1 MTNKTKAKPF
11 QRLIVFKLFWITLF
25 WITGV
30 SALSQTGEAVEGYSS
45 DPLFMHAS
53 ISICFRDAATGEI
66 VASLNPEMSL
76 GSASVMKLVTTAT
89 ALDLLGP
96 EFSFRTTVSYRGT
109 IDSHGTLNGTI
120 IISGGGDPALGS
132 SHFNDHYGDFITDW
146 RDAVIAAGI
155 KRVNGGVTADAS
167 LFSDAPAPGGWSWS
181 DLGNYYGAGAH
192 GLSLYENMFRIHLRT
207 GNEGTIAEITFTEPE
222 IPGYLITNRLVSK
235 GSTDRGYVYAAPY
248 DEKAEIRGTIPV
260 NRDDFVLKASIPDP
274 PLLAAHLLSEALK
287 EAGVEVSGS
296 PATNRTEQLN
306 GARSE
311 PEKSIPLLV
320 TKSPPLID
328 IITITNRESINLFA
342 ENILRLIATAEAD
355 VGGAMT
361 KAAGGGRIVTYGSGT
376 TEAPDSG
383 ITVADGGGTV
393 SADSAISVVTRFLEE
408 RGVESSG
415 LFMDDGSGLSRYNAL
430 SSGFITDLLCSMNSN
445 SSYGTMF
452 RSSLPAAGVDGTLK
466 YYFRDPLFSGRL
478 RAKSGTSTRIRNY
491 AGYITTLSGREYTF
505 AVLVNNFDG
514 SPSEVTEKTEKLL
527 LWWIKNR

>member
-1 MTNKTKAKPF
+1 MQMTKRTIAKPF
-11 QRLIVFKLFWITLF
+11 QRLVILNLFWITLF

-30 SALSQTGEAVEGYSS
+30 SALSQTGWAVEGYSS
-45 DPLFMHAS
+45 DPLLRHAS
-53 ISICFRDAATGEI
+53 ISICFREAATGEI
-66 VASLNPEMSL
+66 VASFNPEMSL

-96 EFSFRTTVSYRGT
+96 EFRFRTTVSYRGT

-132 SHFNDHYGDFITDW
+132 SHFKDHYGDFITDW
-146 RDAVIAAGI
+146 RDAIIVAGI

-167 LFSDAPAPGGWSWS
+167 LFNDAPAPGGWSWS

-207 GNEGTIAEITFTEPE
+207 GNEGTIPEITFIEPE
-222 IPGYLITNRLVSK
+222 IPGYLITNRLISK
-235 GSTDRGYVYAAPY
+235 GSTDKGYVYAAPY
-248 DEKAEIRGTIPV
+248 DEEAEIRGTIPV
-260 NRDDFVLKASIPDP
+260 NRADFVLKASIPDP

-287 EAGVEVSGS
+287 EAGVEVSGL
-296 PATNRTEQLN
+296 PATTRTEYLN
-306 GARSE
+306 DTRSE
-311 PEKSIPLLV
+311 PEKSISLLV
-320 TKSPPLID
+320 TESSPLID
-328 IITITNRESINLFA
+328 IITITNKESINLFA
-342 ENILRLIATAEAD
+342 ENILRLIATTERND
-355 VGGAMT
+355 SGM
-361 KAAGGGRIVTYGSGT
+361 AGRNGSGAA
-376 TEAPDSG
+376 E
-383 ITVADGGGTV
+383 VDGGGTV
-393 SADSAISVVTRFLEE
+393 SADTAISIITRFLEGK
-408 RGVESSG
+408 RIESSG

-430 SSGFITDLLCSMNSN
+430 SSGFITDLLCYMNSK
-445 SSYGTMF
+445 SSYSHEF
-452 RSSLPAAGVDGTLK
+452 WLSLPAAGVDGTLK

-491 AGYITTLSGREYTF
+491 AGYITTLSGKEYSF